1 MSVLDD
7 AGHKLFSRLLT
18 QVGTAIGQPVL
29 CNQTAFVLDDDA
41 RLELVPLALQKA
53 SASVLF
59 VFTLTG
65 FSVADAATLAQ
76 LLHLNRDLLRDN
88 ALPACFTLD
97 ESGFHVQFQQR
108 MRLDEVPVWALQ
120 CYIEDS
126 LGRLRDLFVLAA
138 IPANRMN

>member
-7 AGHKLFSRLLT
+7 VSHKLFLRLLA

-29 CNQTAFVLDDDA
+29 ENQTAFVLDDA

-65 FSVADAATLAQ
+65 FRVADAATLAQ
-76 LLHLNRDLLRDN
+76 LLHLNRDLLSDS
-88 ALPACFTLD
+88 ALPACFSLD

-126 LGRLRDLFVLAA
+126 LGRLRDLFVLAT